1 MNKKV
6 YGLLLVS
13 AALFSV
19 GTFESCKDTNTDL
32 YNEVLIKETQHYNEL
47 KSRIDAI
54 EQSLS
59 AIDTEALQAQVN
71 ALKSEVEALKAKL
84 ENASTDQLDAIVK
97 RIESLES
104 NLSQKI
110 DNVAIAA
117 VYTPAFGS
125 LNLPFGIKNNLMVG
139 YCGQAKT
146 AIDFNGEIIAGD
158 LVSGNMGTIY
168 LQIDPLNVDFSNTP
182 VKLISSTGK
191 TPGISL
197 SPLKV
202 SDHEIHIGISRAN
215 NYLYETTATFASH
228 DEVPHVSLD
237 YKGFKDAAIDIITL
251 NDGVSFTNLAELVY
265 NTVNLDV
272 PSYGVEMEK
281 IGFVKAS
288 NYEIGAFAVE
298 PLSLTT
304 FEALANIDPNMIS
317 AKISS
322 AANKFVSAIQK
333 ALTDAFGSEFISFD
347 VPSINLGLEQDI
359 VVTIPA
365 GTIKLNVGGQIASNT
380 TPVRVTIPKE
390 EFNNMFDSTSED
402 IEKLLAS
409 VQKFITQINNS
420 WSNITDSSSAV
431 VDKAVEQL
439 MNRITP
445 ALNRLAVAANPAVFV
460 VDGNKLKRLSTI
472 AADPTILDSNE
483 VEILPTSN
491 TLELAVPFYK
501 KYIKAE
507 GASIIVD
514 GADVNGK
521 VFDGTV
527 LRAAMNVTSS
537 DVVKL
542 TYEVVDYS
550 GKPSAREYYVKVK

>member
-1 MNKKV
+1 M
-6 YGLLLVS
+6 
-13 AALFSV
+13 
-19 GTFESCKDTNTDL
+19 
-32 YNEVLIKETQHYNEL
+32 
-47 KSRIDAI
+47 
-54 EQSLS
+54 
-59 AIDTEALQAQVN
+59 
-71 ALKSEVEALKAKL
+71 
-84 ENASTDQLDAIVK
+84 
-97 RIESLES
+97 
-104 NLSQKI
+104 
-110 DNVAIAA
+110 
-117 VYTPAFGS
+117 
-125 LNLPFGIKNNLMVG
+125 
-139 YCGQAKT
+139 
-146 AIDFNGEIIAGD
+146 
-158 LVSGNMGTIY
+158 
-168 LQIDPLNVDFSNTP
+168 
-182 VKLISSTGK
+182 
-191 TPGISL
+191 
-197 SPLKV
+197 
-202 SDHEIHIGISRAN
+202 
-215 NYLYETTATFASH
+215 
-228 DEVPHVSLD
+228 
-237 YKGFKDAAIDIITL
+237 
-251 NDGVSFTNLAELVY
+251 
-265 NTVNLDV
+265 
-272 PSYGVEMEK
+272 
-281 IGFVKAS
+281 
-288 NYEIGAFAVE
+288 
-298 PLSLTT
+298 
-304 FEALANIDPNMIS
+304 
-317 AKISS
+317 
-322 AANKFVSAIQK
+322 
-333 ALTDAFGSEFISFD
+333 
-347 VPSINLGLEQDI
+347 
-359 VVTIPA
+359 TIPA
-365 GTIKLNVGGQIASNT
+365 GTIKLNVGGQVASNT
-380 TPVRVTIPKE
+380 TPVKITIPKE